1 MKRFPCIRDTPRC
14 MKIYDSHSKLLAE
27 FKPEEEKINLHDQ
40 KNDKVQYTICRKPHT
55 QSSHLSYNLLQED
68 AIVAEVTPAS
78 TNQHLLTIKIPKYG
92 SNIQIIFENKTDFH
106 AERDGNKISSFVMT
120 SETTGYLDIAKGER
134 RNFSFAFIALF
145 VFWCEEVAQPASGGG
160 IKEVQT
166 SRSKSKSRKKSGREE
181 KSKEK
186 ERSTSS
192 KKITKISPP
201 PDPDISEKSE
211 ESDHSEN
218 SEKSDSSSN
227 NDIKKSR
234 KSDKSRTT
242 VLTSA
247 RTQIPIRSTSAIK
260 SPRTDQ
266 ISTRRDQS
274 SNSVL
279 NALIKKKSA
288 GGNPKK

>member
-1 MKRFPCIRDTPRC
+1 MTK
-14 MKIYDSHSKLLAE
+14 
-27 FKPEEEKINLHDQ
+27 

-55 QSSHLSYNLLQED
+55 QSSHLSYNLLQEE

-78 TNQHLLTIKIPKYG
+78 TTQHLLTINIPKYG
-92 SNIQIIFENKTDFH
+92 NNIQIIFENKTDFY
-106 AERDGNKISSFVMT
+106 ANRDGSKISNFVMT

-192 KKITKISPP
+192 KKIVKISPQEE
-201 PDPDISEKSE
+201 ISE
-211 ESDHSEN
+211 ESNHSDNYEN
-218 SEKSDSSSN
+218 SGSSSS

-234 KSDKSRTT
+234 KSGDKSRST

-247 RTQIPIRSTSAIK
+247 RTQIPIRSASAIK

-266 ISTRRDQS
+266 ISTRREQS

-279 NALIKKKSA
+279 NALIKKKISRRKHQHQA
-288 GGNPKK
+288 EKVKREMFVLLDFLSEEAELLFI